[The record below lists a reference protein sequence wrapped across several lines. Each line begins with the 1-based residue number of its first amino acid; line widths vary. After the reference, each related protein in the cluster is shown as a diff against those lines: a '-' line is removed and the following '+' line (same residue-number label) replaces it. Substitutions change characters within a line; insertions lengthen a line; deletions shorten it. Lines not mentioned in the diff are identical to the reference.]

1 MNLDHTLVAALVA
14 GLISVTVGVISFF
27 SNRSAVRHQ
36 VQQTQLKDVL
46 AKRIQLYPKLWR
58 IHIHYETNWAN
69 EDKLKTRE
77 WAEKYVF
84 ALNRFNLVGGV
95 FFSEELYQKFGE
107 LRFHLYEAIRTTQ
120 ANGIVDQL
128 RVAAIRNAV
137 YGENG
142 GPGLATFE
150 KDDLGTMRQALS
162 VEALPESWK
171 GYFEHRIEK
180 EAG

>member
-46 AKRIQLYPKLWR
+46 AKRIELYPKLWR
-58 IHIHYETNWAN
+58 IHIHFETNWVN
-69 EDKLKTRE
+69 EKKLKTRE

-84 ALNRFNLVGGV
+84 ALNRFNLKGGV
-95 FFSEELYQKFGE
+95 FFSEELYKKFGE
-107 LRFHLYEAIRTTQ
+107 LRFQLYEAIRTTKPN
-120 ANGIVDQL
+120 ALVDEL
-128 RVAAIRNAV
+128 RVEAIRDAV
-137 YGENG
+137 YGKNG

-150 KDDLGTMRQALS
+150 KDDLGS
-162 VEALPESWK
+162 YLPVTVQKRSS
-171 GYFEHRIEK
+171 
-180 EAG
+180 AG